1 MSGLRRLYDVVSGVV
16 STVVLILC
24 IVFVAISLGA
34 SPAGAIL
41 GTLIFAGLFF
51 GHGHD

>member
-1 MSGLRRLYDVVSGVV
+1 MI
-16 STVVLILC
+16 TAIVLVPI
-24 IVFVAISLGA
+24 IIIVAISLGA
-34 SPAGAIL
+34 SPTAAII